1 MKQPFLDVIIL
12 SAGKSSRMDGI
23 DKQLVEI
30 GGKNVIK
37 YSIELFSKIPETRSI
52 TLMLSEKNAN
62 EVKAIVKNMDI
73 NKDIH
78 TLIGGALRQDTVSI
92 ALKNLN
98 SIYTDK
104 DLVAIHDGAR
114 PFVSKTIV
122 ENGIKS
128 AQASGAAIPIIRL

>member
-52 TLMLSEKNAN
+52 TLMLSEK
-62 EVKAIVKNMDI
+62 
-73 NKDIH
+73 
-78 TLIGGALRQDTVSI
+78 TLM
-92 ALKNLN
+92 K
-98 SIYTDK
+98 
-104 DLVAIHDGAR
+104 
-114 PFVSKTIV
+114 
-122 ENGIKS
+122 
-128 AQASGAAIPIIRL
+128 